1 MKGDVILSLEPKT
14 WALSPLDQ
22 FPYLYNLK
30 RHLLLVAYFLRR
42 TLVPC
47 NFAPARHLDAPD
59 PGAEAAPTPETQVPV
74 ACSASEAARLE
85 LPVLDT
91 HLTIPPSLFWRNS
104 PSSSFFTTCH
114 PHSPPPW
121 GACVPGSSR
130 VTSCGAVPVLVRLFG
145 RGKPRAA
152 RHHSFLH
159 SV

>member
-42 TLVPC
+42 PLCPLQFRPGPPPGC
-47 NFAPARHLDAPD
+47 ALPD
-59 PGAEAAPTPETQVPV
+59 PGAEAAPTPETEVPV

-91 HLTIPPSLFWRNS
+91 HLT
-104 PSSSFFTTCH
+104 TTL
-114 PHSPPPW
+114 P
-121 GACVPGSSR
+121 
-130 VTSCGAVPVLVRLFG
+130 L
-145 RGKPRAA
+145 
-152 RHHSFLH
+152 
-159 SV
+159 

>member
-91 HLTIPPSLFWRNS
+91 HLTTTLPLLAKLPLFLLLHHLPSAFPPTLGCMCTRQ
-104 PSSSFFTTCH
+104 
-114 PHSPPPW
+114 
-121 GACVPGSSR
+121 
-130 VTSCGAVPVLVRLFG
+130 
-145 RGKPRAA
+145 
-152 RHHSFLH
+152 
-159 SV
+159 

>member
-42 TLVPC
+42 TPC
-47 NFAPARHLDAPD
+47 PLQFRPGPPPGCALPD
-59 PGAEAAPTPETQVPV
+59 PGAEAAPTPETEVPV

-91 HLTIPPSLFWRNS
+91 HLTTTLPLLRNS
-104 PSSSFFTTCH
+104 PLFLLLHHLPSAF
-114 PHSPPPW
+114 PPTL
-121 GACVPGSSR
+121 GCMCTR
-130 VTSCGAVPVLVRLFG
+130 Q
-145 RGKPRAA
+145 
-152 RHHSFLH
+152 
-159 SV
+159 

>member
-59 PGAEAAPTPETQVPV
+59 PGAEAAPTPETEVPV

-91 HLTIPPSLFWRNS
+91 HLTIPTLPLLAKLPLFFLLHHLPSAF
-104 PSSSFFTTCH
+104 
-114 PHSPPPW
+114 PPTL
-121 GACVPGSSR
+121 GCMCTR
-130 VTSCGAVPVLVRLFG
+130 Q
-145 RGKPRAA
+145 
-152 RHHSFLH
+152 
-159 SV
+159 

>member
-59 PGAEAAPTPETQVPV
+59 PGAEAAPTPETEVPV
-74 ACSASEAARLE
+74 ACSASEAAS
-85 LPVLDT
+85 LD
-91 HLTIPPSLFWRNS
+91 L
-104 PSSSFFTTCH
+104 
-114 PHSPPPW
+114 
-121 GACVPGSSR
+121 
-130 VTSCGAVPVLVRLFG
+130 
-145 RGKPRAA
+145 
-152 RHHSFLH
+152 
-159 SV
+159 